1 MFGRLGVLACALS
14 TAVVVLPVVP
24 AAAQRSSQPVV
35 AVTEAATESA
45 ARVAARVSGRRV
57 EVLDQRSE
65 SAQVFVN
72 PSGSLTLEQTGKPVR
87 TRKNGAWVDIDTS
100 LRLDGGRVVA
110 GATAVDVSFSPGG
123 SSPLMAFSRN
133 GKRMALSWPGVLP
146 APVLSGD
153 TATYPEV
160 LKGVDLQLRAEAGGA
175 RLLVVVKDREAA
187 ANPELA
193 ELRYRYS
200 VSGLRLRQEGGSGAV
215 SAVDDSGAVVFA
227 AGTPVMWDSSD
238 AQPAARR
245 AQVSQED
252 GPSRKEAAMP
262 VRLDRAEL
270 AVVPDAE
277 LLSAPDTVY
286 PVSIDPWFTADTWA
300 WTYVN
305 RKFPNQSYWSSGR
318 EVGTNSGY
326 ESTDGTTQR
335 AYFRM
340 GTSAVNGKDII
351 SATFRANMY
360 HSWSCAKTETQLWA
374 GGDIGPGTTW
384 NNQPWRRYI
393 TSVTAAKKSGGT
405 GDCAPGIVEFDAKSA
420 VVEAAANNYAN
431 TVLSL
436 QAPVDRENANDTQSW
451 KKFSSDPKL
460 VIEYNSTPD
469 TPSALYADINL
480 PCASGVNRPVTNTSP
495 TLFATGTDPDSANVQ
510 LQFEWAKLDGTAVGG
525 YTTPAL
531 ASGTRF
537 SAVIPTSSLADGVAY
552 KWRVRGADS
561 RVSGPWSG
569 YCEFGYD
576 TTRPTA
582 VPGVSSSS
590 FPENDLGIAAGSR
603 GEFTFTSADPDVYGY
618 RYGLTENTT
627 YFVAAGPGTGRPA
640 TVPVVAPSSTLLT
653 LYVYSIDKA
662 GNRSD
667 TYRAYPFYPDE
678 PASTSHVKH
687 DVNGDGLADVAA
699 MRQLDSDESDFLSF
713 TSSGTGLYPMTQSW
727 YSGPN
732 TAFLPDRTKVLEGD
746 ANGDGRSDLLVL
758 RDDGGYR
765 VTLWV
770 FYGNGLGY
778 TAPSAPAWDS
788 GPNGWDLNR
797 VKATIG
803 DVNGDGKDDVIA
815 FYNYFNATFS
825 IFTLLSTATG
835 AQAPT
840 TWWNTPPGSA
850 EWANLSVISGDF
862 NGDGKDDVG
871 CTYDYGNAQ
880 TRLWY
885 QYSTGTAFGGGV
897 MAWDSGV
904 NNWSMGRG
912 KYVVT
917 DANGDGKDDLVA
929 FYNYY
934 NATFSVFTFKST
946 ATGALAPTVWWNNP
960 PGNAEWTNMT
970 PFAGDVDGDGDGD
983 IGFAYQYAN
992 RRTALW
998 LNYST
1003 GSAYGAPLEKW
1014 NSGDNGLDSTRT
1026 RYF

>member
-1 MFGRLGVLACALS
+1 MLGRLGVLACALS
-14 TAVVVLPVVP
+14 TAMVVLPVVP
-24 AAAQRSSQPVV
+24 AAAQRPSQPAV

-45 ARVAARVSGRRV
+45 ARAAARTSGKRV

-87 TRKNGAWVDIDTS
+87 TKKNGAWVDIDTS

-110 GATAVDVSFSPGG
+110 GATAVDVSFSSGG
-123 SSPLMAFSRN
+123 TTPLMAFTRN

-175 RLLVVVKDREAA
+175 RLLVVVKDRAAA

-193 ELRYRYS
+193 ALRYRYS
-200 VSGLRLRQEGGSGAV
+200 TSGLRLRQEGGSGAV
-215 SAVDDSGAVVFA
+215 SAVDGSGAVVFA

-238 AQPAARR
+238 TRPAARG
-245 AQVSQED
+245 AAISAE
-252 GPSRKEAAMP
+252 GTPSRKEAAMP
-262 VRLDRAEL
+262 VRLDGAEL
-270 AVVPDAE
+270 AVVPDAAV
-277 LLSAPDTVY
+277 LTAPDTVY

-305 RKFPNQSYWSSGR
+305 KKFPNQSYWSYAR

-351 SATFRANMY
+351 SATFRTNMY
-360 HSWSCAKTETQLWA
+360 HSWTCTKTETQLWA
-374 GGDIGPGTTW
+374 GGDIGPATTW
-384 NNQPWRRYI
+384 NNQPWRRLI

-420 VVEAAANNYAN
+420 VVEAAANNYPN

-436 QAPVDRENANDTQSW
+436 QAPVAVEDALNTQSW

-460 VIEYNSTPD
+460 VIEYNSPPD
-469 TPSALYADINL
+469 TPANLYGDINL
-480 PCASGVNRPVTNTSP
+480 PCASGADRPVTNTSP

-510 LQFEWAKLDGTAVGG
+510 LQYEWVKLDGTAVGG
-525 YTTPAL
+525 YVTPFL

-537 SAVIPTSSLADGVAY
+537 SAVVPTSGLVNGTVY
-552 KWRVRGADS
+552 KWRVRGADG
-561 RVSGPWSG
+561 RVFGPWSG
-569 YCEFGYD
+569 FCEFGYD
-576 TTRPTA
+576 TSKPTA

-590 FPENDLGIAAGSR
+590 FPENDLGISAGLR
-603 GEFTFTSADPDVYGY
+603 GEFTFTSADPDVWGY

-627 YFVAAGPGTGRPA
+627 YFVAAGAGTGRPA

-653 LYVYSIDKA
+653 MYVYSVDKA

-678 PASTSHVKH
+678 PMPTPHVKH

-699 MRQLDSDESDFLSF
+699 MRQLDSDESDFLTF
-713 TSSGTGLYPMTQSW
+713 ASSGAGLYPVTQSW

-732 TAFLPDRTKVLEGD
+732 TAFLPDRTRVLEGD

-778 TAPSAPAWDS
+778 SSPSGPAWDS
-788 GPNGWDLNR
+788 GPGQWDLNR

-815 FYNYFNATFS
+815 VYNYFNSTYSIWTF
-825 IFTLLSTATG
+825 LSTATG

-840 TWWNTPPGSA
+840 IWWNNPAGYA
-850 EWANLSVISGDF
+850 DWAYLNVFSGDF

-871 CTYDYGNAQ
+871 YTYDYGSAR
-880 TRLWY
+880 TKLWY
-885 QYSTGTAFGGGV
+885 HYSTGTALGGGTLV
-897 MAWDSGV
+897 WDSGV
-904 NNWSMGRG
+904 NGWDMGRA
-912 KYVVT
+912 KYLVT
-917 DANGDGKDDLVA
+917 DANGDGKEDLVA

-934 NATFSVFTFKST
+934 NATYSVFTFKST
-946 ATGALAPTVWWNNP
+946 ATGTLAPTIWWNNP
-960 PGNAEWTNMT
+960 PGNAEWAWMQ
-970 PFAGDVDGDGDGD
+970 PFAGDFDGDGDGD

-998 LNYST
+998 LHYSS
-1003 GSAYGAPLEKW
+1003 GSAFGAPLEKW
-1014 NSGDNGLDSTRT
+1014 NSGDNGLDATRA
-1026 RYF
+1026 RFF

>member
-1 MFGRLGVLACALS
+1 MLACALS
-14 TAVVVLPVVP
+14 TIMIALPVTP
-24 AAAQRSSQPVV
+24 AVAQPSSEPVV
-35 AVTEAATESA
+35 AVTEAATETA
-45 ARVAARVSGRRV
+45 ARAAARTSGERV

-87 TRKNGAWVDIDTS
+87 TSKNGAWVDIDTS
-100 LRLDGGRVVA
+100 LRFDGGRVVA
-110 GATAVDVSFSPGG
+110 GAVAVDVSFSAGG
-123 SSPLMAFSRN
+123 TAPLMELNRD
-133 GKRMALSWPGVLP
+133 GKRLAVSWPESLP
-146 APVLSGD
+146 VPVLWED
-153 TATYPEV
+153 TATYQEV
-160 LKGVDLQLRAEAGGA
+160 LPGVDLQLRAEAGGA
-175 RLLVVVKDREAA
+175 RSLVVVKDRAAA
-187 ANPELA
+187 ANPALA
-193 ELRYRYS
+193 ALRYPYRTF
-200 VSGLRLRQEGGSGAV
+200 GLRLRQEGDSGAV

-227 AGTPVMWDSSD
+227 AATPVMWDSAD
-238 AQPAARR
+238 TLPTARGDENS
-245 AQVSQED
+245 ATEA
-252 GPSRKEAAMP
+252 PSRNETAMP
-262 VRLDRAEL
+262 VRLDGAEF
-270 AVVPDAE
+270 AVVPDASV
-277 LLSAPDTVY
+277 LSAPDTVY

-326 ESTDGTTQR
+326 ESTDATTQR

-340 GTSAVNGKDII
+340 GTGAVNGKDII

-360 HSWSCAKTETQLWA
+360 HSWSCTKTETQLWA

-393 TSVTAAKKSGGT
+393 SSVTAAKKSGGA
-405 GDCAPGIVEFDAKSA
+405 GDCAPGFVEFDAKSA

-436 QAPVDRENANDTQSW
+436 QAPVGAEDAHDTQSW

-460 VIEYNSTPD
+460 VIEYNSVPD
-469 TPSALYADINL
+469 TPSGLYADINL
-480 PCASGVNRPVTNTSP
+480 PCASGVDRPMTNTSP
-495 TLFATGTDPDSANVQ
+495 TLFATGTDPDSGNVQ
-510 LQFEWAKLDGTAVGG
+510 LQYEWVKLDGTAVGS
-525 YTTPAL
+525 YATSFL

-537 SAVIPTSSLADGVAY
+537 SAVVPTSGLVNGVAY
-552 KWRVRGADS
+552 KWRVRAADS

-576 TTRPTA
+576 TSKPTA
-582 VPGVSSSS
+582 VPVVTSSS
-590 FPENDLGIAAGSR
+590 FPENDLGISAGLR
-603 GEFTFTSADPDVYGY
+603 GEFTFTSADSDVYGY

-627 YFVAAGPGTGRPA
+627 YLVAAGAGTGRPA
-640 TVPVVAPSSTLLT
+640 TVPVVAPSSTLST
-653 LYVYSIDKA
+653 LYVYSVDKA

-667 TYRAYPFYPDE
+667 TYRAYPFYADE
-678 PASTSHVKH
+678 AVPAPHVKH
-687 DVNGDGLADVAA
+687 DINGDGLADVAA
-699 MRQLDSDESDFLSF
+699 MRQLDSDESDFLAF
-713 TSSGTGLYPMTQSW
+713 TSSGAGFYPVTQSW

-732 TAFLPDRTKVLEGD
+732 TTFLPDRTKVLEGD

-778 TAPSAPAWDS
+778 TAPSGPAWDS
-788 GPNGWDLNR
+788 GPGAWDLNR

-803 DVNGDGKDDVIA
+803 DVDGDGRDDVIA
-815 FYNYFNATFS
+815 VYNYFSSTYSIWTF
-825 IFTLLSTATG
+825 LSTATG
-835 AQAPT
+835 AQAPA
-840 TWWNTPPGSA
+840 TWWNSPAGYADWSYL
-850 EWANLSVISGDF
+850 NVFSGDF

-871 CTYDYGNAQ
+871 YTQDNGSAR
-880 TRLWY
+880 TKLWY
-885 QYSTGTAFGGGV
+885 HYSTGFALGGGTQV
-897 MAWDSGV
+897 WDSGV
-904 NNWSMGRG
+904 NGWDMSRG
-912 KYVVT
+912 KYLVT

-946 ATGALAPTVWWNNP
+946 TTGTLAPAAWWNNP
-960 PGNAEWTNMT
+960 VGAAEWAWMQ

-983 IGFAYQYAN
+983 IGFAYQYVN

-998 LNYST
+998 LHYST
-1003 GSAYGAPLEKW
+1003 GSAYGASVEKW

-1026 RYF
+1026 RFF